1 MGFFC
6 VLSLIT
12 ITEWL
17 TKWLTVV
24 RFISHFIVL
33 IRNLSKIYLK
43 EYCTVM
49 ELIKMKNVNINLKI
63 KQDISKDE
71 TSQYT
76 DFLIEWS
83 NPDLQFLEDNF
94 DEFKLSKL
102 DSIVNDVKIYEQDN
116 SHIREMTWTI
126 SFEAELIDE
135 LKTLLEE
142 QNVIN
147 NNEFNAFLFISFFA
161 GNLEEIEV
169 EDEENDFGVDYV
181 QVNNTEVSGGIIFE

>member
-1 MGFFC
+1 
-6 VLSLIT
+6 
-12 ITEWL
+12 
-17 TKWLTVV
+17 
-24 RFISHFIVL
+24 
-33 IRNLSKIYLK
+33 
-43 EYCTVM
+43 
-49 ELIKMKNVNINLKI
+49 MKNINININIKI

-76 DFLIEWS
+76 DFLIEWG

-116 SHIREMTWTI
+116 SHIREITWTI

-135 LKTLLEE
+135 LKALLEE
-142 QNVIN
+142 QNILN
-147 NNEFNAFLFISFFA
+147 NNKFNAFLFISFFA
-161 GNLEEIEV
+161 WNLEEIEV

-181 QVNNTEVSGGIIFE
+181 QVNNTEVSGGIIFEWII

>member
-1 MGFFC
+1 
-6 VLSLIT
+6 
-12 ITEWL
+12 
-17 TKWLTVV
+17 
-24 RFISHFIVL
+24 
-33 IRNLSKIYLK
+33 
-43 EYCTVM
+43 
-49 ELIKMKNVNINLKI
+49 MKNVNINLKI
-63 KQDISKDE
+63 KQDISKEE

-76 DFLIEWS
+76 HFQIEWS

-102 DSIVNDVKIYEQDN
+102 NSIVTDVKIYEQDN
-116 SHIREMTWTI
+116 SRIREITWTI

-135 LKTLLEE
+135 LKALLEE
-142 QNVIN
+142 QNILN
-147 NNEFNAFLFISFFA
+147 NNKFNAFLFISFFA

>member
-1 MGFFC
+1 
-6 VLSLIT
+6 
-12 ITEWL
+12 
-17 TKWLTVV
+17 
-24 RFISHFIVL
+24 
-33 IRNLSKIYLK
+33 
-43 EYCTVM
+43 
-49 ELIKMKNVNINLKI
+49 
-63 KQDISKDE
+63 
-71 TSQYT
+71 
-76 DFLIEWS
+76 
-83 NPDLQFLEDNF
+83 
-94 DEFKLSKL
+94 LSKL

-142 QNVIN
+142 QNVLN

>member
-1 MGFFC
+1 
-6 VLSLIT
+6 
-12 ITEWL
+12 
-17 TKWLTVV
+17 
-24 RFISHFIVL
+24 
-33 IRNLSKIYLK
+33 
-43 EYCTVM
+43 
-49 ELIKMKNVNINLKI
+49 MKNVSINLKI
-63 KQDISKDE
+63 KQETPKDE
-71 TSQYT
+71 ASKYA

-116 SHIREMTWTI
+116 SHIREITWTI

-135 LKTLLEE
+135 LKALLEE
-142 QNVIN
+142 QNILN
-147 NNEFNAFLFISFFA
+147 NNKFNAFLFISFFA

-181 QVNNTEVSGGIIFE
+181 QVNNTEVSGGIIFEWII

>member
-1 MGFFC
+1 
-6 VLSLIT
+6 
-12 ITEWL
+12 
-17 TKWLTVV
+17 
-24 RFISHFIVL
+24 
-33 IRNLSKIYLK
+33 
-43 EYCTVM
+43 
-49 ELIKMKNVNINLKI
+49 MKNININLKI

-102 DSIVNDVKIYEQDN
+102 DSLVNDVKIYEQDN

-142 QNVIN
+142 QNVLN

>member
-1 MGFFC
+1 
-6 VLSLIT
+6 
-12 ITEWL
+12 
-17 TKWLTVV
+17 
-24 RFISHFIVL
+24 
-33 IRNLSKIYLK
+33 
-43 EYCTVM
+43 
-49 ELIKMKNVNINLKI
+49 MKNINININLKI

-76 DFLIEWS
+76 DFLIEWG

-116 SHIREMTWTI
+116 SHIREITWTI
-126 SFEAELIDE
+126 SFKAELIDE
-135 LKTLLEE
+135 LKALLEE
-142 QNVIN
+142 QNILN
-147 NNEFNAFLFISFFA
+147 NNNFNAFLFISFFA

-169 EDEENDFGVDYV
+169 AYEENDFGVDYV